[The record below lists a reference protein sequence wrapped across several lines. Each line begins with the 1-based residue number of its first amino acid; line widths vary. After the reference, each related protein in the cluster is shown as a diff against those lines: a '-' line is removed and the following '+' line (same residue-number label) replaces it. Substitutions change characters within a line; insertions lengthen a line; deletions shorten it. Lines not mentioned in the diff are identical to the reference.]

1 MGVIDTINQIA
12 ESGFAKVL
20 GGVLAAYVVYSLG
33 LRAYFLQKEYEHV
46 RARYLDNGFDLASS
60 QIEYALGIHRTNWA
74 LLLRYTKLCR
84 EMAQSFIVE
93 DFFVQ
98 FRELDQSRFQIAPA
112 HRISS
117 LFESKLLWN
126 AYQQVFAFVGTCNET
141 IRADFG
147 AALPAIAGQANHA
160 KKAEFVADAE
170 KLALDLSKKAERH
183 YLFLSE
189 LQNLAQLFEKEQ
201 LSRASLEKF
210 RSRDLV
216 KAAMSRI
223 GELYKGE

>member
-1 MGVIDTINQIA
+1 MCVVDTINQIT
-12 ESGFAKVL
+12 ESGLAKVL
-20 GGVLAAYVVYSLG
+20 GGVVAAYVVYRLG

-46 RARYLDNGFDLASS
+46 RGRYLNDGFDLASS

-84 EMAQSFIVE
+84 EMERSFKVE
-93 DFFVQ
+93 DFFEQ
-98 FRELDQSRFQIAPA
+98 FCELNQSHFQIAPA
-112 HRISS
+112 HRISA
-117 LFESKLLWN
+117 LLESKLLWN

-141 IRADFG
+141 IKADFG
-147 AALPAIAGQANHA
+147 AALPEIAAQANHPN
-160 KKAEFVADAE
+160 KEEFVSDAE

-189 LQNLAQLFEKEQ
+189 IQNLAQLFEKEQ
-201 LSRASLEKF
+201 LSRASLAKF

-216 KAAMSRI
+216 RAAMSRI
-223 GELYKGE
+223 GELYSDE